1 MPPELRRTLGF
12 RDLVLFYI
20 ATTFSLR
27 WIATAAAAGPSALVI
42 WVFAALGLFV
52 PLVFTVLELVV
63 ALSRRRRNV
72 RLEQARVRP
81 VRRVHH
87 GLDLLVGEPA
97 VLPGSALLRGRQHPV
112 RRAGP
117 SAQALSSNS
126 TYFLIVSFIGLG
138 VAVGLNIV
146 GLNVGKWMTNISA
159 LAGWAPVSLLIVFGF
174 YSWMTY
180 GSATPITMASLMPST
195 GFKDVI
201 FWSTIAFAF
210 GGVESASTM
219 GDEIVDARRTV
230 PRAVLTAAAF
240 ITIIY
245 IVATLCVLLVLP
257 KEQVSGLQ
265 GFMQAIEAVAGKAGV
280 LWLVP
285 ALAALVSLNA
295 FGAVAGWFA
304 ATARLPFVAG
314 IDRFL
319 PRAFADLH
327 PRWHTPYVALLVQ
340 AAIAAV
346 FVFLGQAGT
355 SVRGAY
361 EVLVSMSIIGN
372 FIPFLFMFAAMI
384 KLQDEPAGPGVLR
397 VPGGTGVAR
406 LWRHGFHCQRRRHR
420 SGMRARRRGT
430 AQGAGGDEGGGS
442 LGCARGNRCHDLLRG
457 ETPHMTHLLLAA
469 AILTMRVDYYHTGSA
484 TQEQFSV
491 DRVVVEPLPW
501 PGNPAR
507 LVDTLD
513 RGKYFFEVVD
523 AASGKVTRA
532 VSRRCTASGRRR
544 RKRSP

>member
-1 MPPELRRTLGF
+1 MAPELRRTLGF

-27 WIATAAAAGPSALVI
+27 WIATAASAGPSALVI

-52 PLVFTVLELVV
+52 PLVFTVLELS
-63 ALSRRRRNV
+63 SRYPDEGGMYVWSKRAFGPFAGFITGWTYWSSN
-72 RLEQARVRP
+72 LP
-81 VRRVHH
+81 YFP
-87 GLDLLVGEPA
+87 GLLYFAAANILFAG
-97 VLPGSALLRGRQHPV
+97 
-112 RRAGP
+112 GP

-126 TYFLIVSFIGLG
+126 TYFLIVSFIGLA

-146 GLNVGKWMTNISA
+146 GLNVGKWMTNVSA
-159 LAGWAPVSLLIVFGF
+159 LAGWAPVALLIAFGF

-180 GSATPITMASLMPST
+180 GSATPITVASLMPST

-230 PRAVLTAAAF
+230 PRAILTAAAF
-240 ITIIY
+240 ITTVY
-245 IVATLCVLLVLP
+245 IVATLCVLMALP

-265 GFMQAIEAVAGKAGV
+265 GLMQAIQAVAGKAGV
-280 LWLVP
+280 SWLVP
-285 ALAALVSLNA
+285 FLAVLVSLNA

-319 PRAFADLH
+319 PRAFGELH
-327 PRWHTPYVALLVQ
+327 PRWHTPHVALLVQ

-397 VPGGTGVAR
+397 VPGGAGVAR
-406 LWRHGFHCQRRRHR
+406 LLGAMGFIV
-420 SGMRARRRGT
+420 S
-430 AQGAGGDEGGGS
+430 
-442 LGCARGNRCHDLLRG
+442 
-457 ETPHMTHLLLAA
+457 AA
-469 AILTMRVDYYHTGSA
+469 AIVLACVPAD
-484 TQEQFSV
+484 E
-491 DRVVVEPLPW
+491 EPLKALAVTKVV
-501 PGNPAR
+501 GASVV
-507 LVDTLD
+507 LVAIGAMIYFV
-513 RGKYFFEVVD
+513 GK
-523 AASGKVTRA
+523 
-532 VSRRCTASGRRR
+532 RRS
-544 RKRSP
+544 